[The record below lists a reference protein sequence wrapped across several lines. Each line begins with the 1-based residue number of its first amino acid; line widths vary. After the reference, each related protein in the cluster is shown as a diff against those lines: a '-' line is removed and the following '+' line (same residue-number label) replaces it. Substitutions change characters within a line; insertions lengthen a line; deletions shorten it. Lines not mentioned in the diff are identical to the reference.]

1 MKKILILLLLA
12 LWALTACSPSSSSD
26 PATPTGVSS
35 DEIGQPQIMYGDEVY
50 YYFATGFDE
59 ALPEH
64 YAYAGTVK
72 DVDNKNPP
80 SGNFSASR
88 LEEGQKVYAD
98 GDNSD
103 VIYIEYENGYA
114 RFSKRETEQA
124 SSISASEQEETVSAE
139 IKAAIEKKMETFEE
153 DCLLT
158 DLWYDEEK
166 CESILDS
173 YMKYGKGSASGVA
186 RENVAVVLSDLK
198 TGDNTWSL
206 EPNTVYTD
214 WNWILIRENETSDW
228 IVDDYGNP

>member
-12 LWALTACSPSSSSD
+12 LWALTACSRSSSPD
-26 PATPTGVSS
+26 PAAPTGVSS
-35 DEIGQPQIMYGDEVY
+35 DEIDQPQIMYGDEVY

-64 YAYAGTVK
+64 YAYAGAVK

-80 SGNFSASR
+80 GGNFSACR

-98 GDNSD
+98 
-103 VIYIEYENGYA
+103 
-114 RFSKRETEQA
+114 
-124 SSISASEQEETVSAE
+124 
-139 IKAAIEKKMETFEE
+139 
-153 DCLLT
+153 
-158 DLWYDEEK
+158 
-166 CESILDS
+166 
-173 YMKYGKGSASGVA
+173 
-186 RENVAVVLSDLK
+186 
-198 TGDNTWSL
+198 GDNTWSL